1 MSDLGLTHV
10 ALPVSNVDASIAFYT
25 KYAHMQVVHH
35 RIDLSTKSN
44 VVWLSDLT
52 RPFVVVLIEVP
63 QVTHPL
69 LPIAHLGVACA
80 TRAEVDRLC
89 DLAKAEG
96 ILREGPRD
104 EGGTVG
110 YYAMLSDPDSHT
122 LEISYGQEITFTVEH
137 IPSDRGN

>member
-10 ALPVSNVDASIAFYT
+10 ALPVSNADNSIAFYT
-25 KYAHMQVVHH
+25 QYAHMQVVHH
-35 RIDLSTKSN
+35 RIDLATKSN

-69 LPIAHLGVACA
+69 LPIAHLGVACVS
-80 TRAEVDRLC
+80 RAEVDRLC
-89 DLAKAEG
+89 DLAKVAG

-110 YYAMLSDPDSHT
+110 YYAMLSDPDGHT
-122 LEISYGQEITFTVEH
+122 LEISYGQEISFTLEH
-137 IPSDRGN
+137 IPGDH